1 MLKSGWLSIL
11 MLQHRFNVDITSI
24 FGCDLS
30 NLGWNSTL
38 WFNIDTTLSQ
48 CWIHNINK
56 GRISTL
62 WFNIDTTLSR
72 CCVHNIDRREI
83 STKIQHCPAVVLR
96 LHADAYSTT
105 EDLDLQQNCIFVRN
119 TSCDFRHGTVY
130 CWRTYRIGGFALE
143 TLRIKH
149 VMYALH
155 VTIKRVLN
163 CNIKK
168 VSNKFVTM
176 FSFLHTRFWT
186 ASVATVL

>member
-96 LHADAYSTT
+96 LHADAVLDYGGPWFAT
-105 EDLDLQQNCIFVRN
+105 ELHICQKHLLRF
-119 TSCDFRHGTVY
+119 SSRH
-130 CWRTYRIGGFALE
+130 RLLLAYRIQRWNFLKIIG
-143 TLRIKH
+143 
-149 VMYALH
+149 V
-155 VTIKRVLN
+155 V
-163 CNIKK
+163 
-168 VSNKFVTM
+168 VSC
-176 FSFLHTRFWT
+176 
-186 ASVATVL
+186 